1 MKWKRASRTSIFWF
15 LIGSYLCAAEFPDGA
30 WKRATPAEVGLQE
43 ALLHQARDYALT
55 GGGSGCIIRG
65 GKLVLGWGDLAQ
77 RYDLKSTTKSFGSAA
92 LGLALKDGKVRLQDK
107 ARAHH
112 PAFGTLPEEN
122 AQSGWLNEIT
132 LFHLASQTAGFDK
145 PGGYVS
151 LLFKPGAEW
160 SYSDSG
166 PNWLAECL
174 TLAYRRDLDEVMFE
188 RIFTPLGITRN
199 DLVWRKN
206 QYRPDLID
214 GIKRRE
220 FGAGISANVDAMAR
234 FGYLWLRGGEWNG
247 TQILPHDFVEI
258 ARGASPAVIDL
269 PVRKADEYGHAA
281 AHYGLLWWNNAD
293 ETIEGVPVDTF
304 WSWGLYDSLIVV
316 MPSLDMVI
324 ARAGLSWKRAPG
336 ADHYEVLK
344 PFLQPVAKA
353 AAGINANGSSPAR
366 SDAPYPASPVIAR
379 ILWAPPREILRDA
392 RGSDNWPITWGD
404 DDALYSA
411 YGDGVGFANAGGK
424 KLSLGFAKI
433 IGVPPKIEGTNIP
446 APSGE
451 GTGDGMRGR
460 KASGLLMID
469 RVLYLLARNCD
480 NAQLAWSE
488 DHAAT
493 WTWSDWKFETSF
505 GCPTFLNFGP
515 NYEGA
520 RDTFVYVYSP
530 DVDTAYDRADRMVL
544 ARVPQEKIGARDAWE
559 FLVRV
564 DEGGAPVWTREI
576 TQRGAVFENR
586 GRCYR
591 SHVIFNPG
599 LKRYLWCQTG
609 LGKDPRFAGGF
620 AIYDAPEPWGPW
632 TTVFAT
638 DAWDVG
644 PGESSSLP
652 TKWISADGR
661 TVQFVF
667 SGDDSFS
674 VRRGEIVLRD
684 R

>member
-1 MKWKRASRTSIFWF
+1 
-15 LIGSYLCAAEFPDGA
+15 
-30 WKRATPAEVGLQE
+30 
-43 ALLHQARDYALT
+43 
-55 GGGSGCIIRG
+55 
-65 GKLVLGWGDLAQ
+65 
-77 RYDLKSTTKSFGSAA
+77 
-92 LGLALKDGKVRLQDK
+92 
-107 ARAHH
+107 
-112 PAFGTLPEEN
+112 
-122 AQSGWLNEIT
+122 
-132 LFHLASQTAGFDK
+132 
-145 PGGYVS
+145 
-151 LLFKPGAEW
+151 
-160 SYSDSG
+160 
-166 PNWLAECL
+166 
-174 TLAYRRDLDEVMFE
+174 
-188 RIFTPLGITRN
+188 
-199 DLVWRKN
+199 
-206 QYRPDLID
+206 
-214 GIKRRE
+214 
-220 FGAGISANVDAMAR
+220 
-234 FGYLWLRGGEWNG
+234 
-247 TQILPHDFVEI
+247 
-258 ARGASPAVIDL
+258 
-269 PVRKADEYGHAA
+269 
-281 AHYGLLWWNNAD
+281 
-293 ETIEGVPVDTF
+293 
-304 WSWGLYDSLIVV
+304 
-316 MPSLDMVI
+316 MVI

-344 PFLQPVAKA
+344 PFLQPIAQA

-366 SDAPYPASPVIAR
+366 SDAPYPPSPVVAR

-451 GTGDGMRGR
+451 ATGDGMRGR

-576 TQRGAVFENR
+576 TQRGSVFENR

>member
-451 GTGDGMRGR
+451 ATGDGMRGR